1 MIPHDRDSGTRKR
14 TLVTSSYRIVPRFI
28 VGMQVQLVVGY
39 VVLKPFADTRMALG
53 IEVHKIL
60 RIVRAIVAADHIKIE
75 ITLNL
80 ADIFVAVHK
89 ITRAK

>member
-1 MIPHDRDSGTRKR
+1 MVVSLPAAAEEAEDAAFWSPQPAMMPAAAR
-14 TLVTSSYRIVPRFI
+14 TA
-28 VGMQVQLVVGY
+28 
-39 VVLKPFADTRMALG
+39 ADTRMAFG

-75 ITLNL
+75 IALNL